1 MESIEEDN
9 SLEAVTQQFVKQHS
23 KIESEHLDINDKD
36 IKRLTICGS
45 LIEEEIND
53 DIENNP
59 TIMENK
65 VVERKPSSLKLN
77 NNVEDIV
84 NQILSPDTAEFINF
98 EKQMSEMSKK
108 KTADNISDDVDIGE
122 EKMFQKNYDITHDEA
137 NIFPFNENPELGRTL
152 SSSSNSTGAFS
163 VCDLTQLQQSSEY
176 GKNNNIEH
184 KRSMSSMELQEQ
196 QTLERMALQNEL
208 ETKLEERKRSLN
220 SSLSSRDSDSGSVV
234 SSNGANDKS
243 SDDPMHLMERRHMR
257 SFNRADEYLY
267 AMKEDLA
274 EWLNMLYIEID
285 IDAENFLG
293 KLETGELLVKVGY
306 IINHYT
312 LSKENSLRIGTKNV
326 SDMLGNTLLYRL

>member
-1 MESIEEDN
+1 MKYKFFHN
-9 SLEAVTQQFVKQHS
+9 Q
-23 KIESEHLDINDKD
+23 
-36 IKRLTICGS
+36 
-45 LIEEEIND
+45 
-53 DIENNP
+53 
-59 TIMENK
+59 
-65 VVERKPSSLKLN
+65 KPH
-77 NNVEDIV
+77 
-84 NQILSPDTAEFINF
+84 Q
-98 EKQMSEMSKK
+98 
-108 KTADNISDDVDIGE
+108 
-122 EKMFQKNYDITHDEA
+122 
-137 NIFPFNENPELGRTL
+137 
-152 SSSSNSTGAFS
+152 
-163 VCDLTQLQQSSEY
+163 TQLQQSSEY

-293 KLETGELLVKVGY
+293 KLETGELLVKETVITPTTKWKTSTQPEWNQSRR
-306 IINHYT
+306 IIAWR
-312 LSKENSLRIGTKNV
+312 LSHKNSLNNIQK
-326 SDMLGNTLLYRL
+326 